1 MSLPTPSPSAN
12 PSASVLAVIPARY
25 GSSRFPGKPLALING
40 LPMVVRVWQQV
51 QQAALVTTCVVATD
65 DPRIADAVT
74 QAGGAVCMTRPD
86 HPSGTDRMWEAA
98 QTQPN
103 AAIIVNVQG
112 DEPFIDPATID
123 AAITALRDNPTM
135 DIATLVAPIAP
146 DDPHTLANPNVVKA
160 VLAGYNPAV
169 PAGNTAFKA
178 LYFSRA
184 AIPFNRNPNAN
195 MPTPTVKHVGLYA
208 YRRAALAQFISW
220 PPSPLEQAECLE
232 QLRALENGL
241 TLGAVVI
248 PQAPIGIDTPDDL
261 AAAERHWQAQQPSAI

>member
-1 MSLPTPSPSAN
+1 MDSVMSTTPPDSTSATT
-12 PSASVLAVIPARY
+12 LAVIPARY

-51 QQAALVTTCVVATD
+51 QQARLVNTCVVATD
-65 DPRIADAVT
+65 DERIANVVS
-74 QAGGAVCMTRPD
+74 QAGGQVCMTQPN

-123 AAITALRDNPTM
+123 AAITALHHNPTM
-135 DIATLVAPIAP
+135 DIATLAAPIAT
-146 DDPHTLANPNVVKA
+146 DDAATLANPNVVKA
-160 VLAGYNPAV
+160 VLANYSATNQPSAD
-169 PAGNTAFKA
+169 AYKA

-184 AIPFNRNPNAN
+184 AIPFTRNPSATP
-195 MPTPTVKHVGLYA
+195 PTATVKHVGLYA
-208 YRRAALAQFISW
+208 YRRQALKQFISW

-241 TLGAVVI
+241 SIGAVI
-248 PQAPIGIDTPDDL
+248 INKAPIGIDTPEDL
-261 AAAERHWQAQQPSAI
+261 AAAEALWQQQHG